1 MHNTEND
8 FFSRSLG
15 PLAPVSA
22 FSEQNEIG
30 HKRIREGRWGIRLCE
45 FNLKLLIYV
54 SVHSAKEPKFCV
66 KRFQT

>member
-1 MHNTEND
+1 MESNHTVCYKTEKMYQAKNTWNPEVHNTEND

-30 HKRIREGRWGIRLCE
+30 HKIIRKGDGESDYV
-45 FNLKLLIYV
+45 NLI
-54 SVHSAKEPKFCV
+54 
-66 KRFQT
+66 